1 MSFFLASLV
10 LSCSQ
15 LVYRA
20 VGMSENPEGQEL
32 IKGLLLL
39 HTLQQPGRTGGH
51 AGISCY
57 ESRLCLQLLLFFP
70 VTEEIL

>member
-1 MSFFLASLV
+1 MPLGDLLCVFFFLASLV

-39 HTLQQPGRTGGH
+39 HCNNQVEQGECRD
-51 AGISCY
+51 I
-57 ESRLCLQLLLFFP
+57 LL
-70 VTEEIL
+70 